1 MNKLLSTLALTP
13 LLFAT
18 VQATELSDDINMN
31 MLWADNEEFHQVNQ
45 SQDQIRNQT
54 NGNMLWAD
62 NEEFQRLNL
71 SQESQSDYIN
81 QNMLWSNNK
90 EFHAN

>member
-1 MNKLLSTLALTP
+1 MKKLLSTLALTP

-31 MLWADNEEFHQVNQ
+31 MLWADNEEFHLVNQ
-45 SQDQIRNQT
+45 SQDQSSDQI

-62 NEEFQRLNL
+62 NEEFHRVNL
-71 SQESQSDYIN
+71 SKESRSDYIN

-90 EFHAN
+90 EFHEN